1 MKCPKCGYERRP
13 TDNAPAWQCPSCK
26 VAYVKV
32 SPAQNPVPK
41 PIGKLVPSS
50 QPDTEQDENDLH
62 EKLSLAAKGQKIVI
76 YSILLNFLLRAVER
90 SNALPGIVLDVLF
103 VCLAVYALIGIVK
116 ICSGLGKTQNKK
128 ILFMVLS
135 FFPLINLI
143 ALVYLSVKTSRVLRG
158 AGWKVG
164 LLGAKS

>member
-13 TDNAPAWQCPSCK
+13 TDHAPDWQCPSCK

-32 SPAQNPVPK
+32 SQAQNPVPK
-41 PIGKLVPSS
+41 SKLIPSV

-76 YSILLNFLLRAVER
+76 YTILLNFLLRAVER
-90 SNALPGIVLDVLF
+90 SYALPGVVLDVLF
-103 VCLAVYALIGIVK
+103 VCVAVYALIGIVK
-116 ICSGLGKTQNKK
+116 ICSGLDKTQNQK

-135 FFPLINLI
+135 FFPLINLMT
-143 ALVYLSVKTSRVLRG
+143 LVYLSVKTSRVLRA